1 MTATNPIIFVVDDDQ
16 SIRAALENLI
26 SATGQQAETFASA
39 QDFLRDCPPDP
50 AGCLVL
56 DVQMPGLS
64 GLDLQ
69 GELNHAGIHLPVIFI
84 TGHGDI
90 PTTVRA
96 MKAGAVEFLTKP
108 VSDAGLLAAIDQAL
122 ERDRLA
128 RADRAD
134 VTELRLRYEQLTH
147 KEREV
152 MELVVEGLLNKQ
164 IALKLNNSEITI
176 KQHRGKV
183 MQKMRAESVAD
194 LVRMAERLNGTGFPP
209 TRKYA
214 QIRVPSSSKSGHTKV

>member
-1 MTATNPIIFVVDDDQ
+1 MTATKVTIFIVDDDP
-16 SIRAALENLI
+16 SIRLALENLI
-26 SATGQQAETFASA
+26 SSIGQQVETYAAA
-39 QDFLRDCPPDP
+39 QDFLRDCPRNP

-69 GELNHAGIHLPVIFI
+69 SELSHAGIHLPIIFI

-90 PTTVRA
+90 PTSVRA

-108 VSDAGLLAAIDQAL
+108 VTDSELLAAIDQAL

-128 RADRAD
+128 RADREGVA
-134 VTELRLRYEQLTH
+134 ELRGRYEQLTP

-152 MELVVEGLLNKQ
+152 MGLVVQGLLNKQ

-183 MQKMRAESVAD
+183 MQKMRAESLVD
-194 LVRMAERLNGTGFPP
+194 LVHMAERLGE
-209 TRKYA
+209 
-214 QIRVPSSSKSGHTKV
+214 I

>member
-1 MTATNPIIFVVDDDQ
+1 MTATKATIFIVDDDP
-16 SIRAALENLI
+16 SIRVALENLVTSI
-26 SATGQQAETFASA
+26 GQQAETYAAA
-39 QDFLRDCPPDP
+39 QDFLRDCPRNP

-69 GELNHAGIHLPVIFI
+69 SELSQAGIHLPIIFI

-90 PTTVRA
+90 PTSVRA

-108 VSDAGLLAAIDQAL
+108 VRDSELLAAINQAL

-134 VTELRLRYEQLTH
+134 VAELRERYEQLTP

-152 MELVVEGLLNKQ
+152 MGLVVQGLLNKQ

-183 MQKMRAESVAD
+183 MQKMRAESLVD
-194 LVRMAERLNGTGFPP
+194 LVHMAERLGG
-209 TRKYA
+209 
-214 QIRVPSSSKSGHTKV
+214 I

>member
-1 MTATNPIIFVVDDDQ
+1 MTTTKATIFIVDDDP
-16 SIRAALENLI
+16 SIRLALENLV
-26 SATGQQAETFASA
+26 SSMGQQAETYAAA
-39 QDFLRDCPPDP
+39 QDFLRDCPRNP

-69 GELNHAGIHLPVIFI
+69 TELSHAGIHLPIIFI

-90 PTTVRA
+90 PTSVRA

-108 VSDAGLLAAIDQAL
+108 VSDSELLAAINQAL

-128 RADRAD
+128 REARAN
-134 VTELRLRYEQLTH
+134 VAELRERYEQLTP

-152 MELVVEGLLNKQ
+152 MGLVVQGLLNKQ

-183 MQKMRAESVAD
+183 MQKMRAESLVD
-194 LVRMAERLNGTGFPP
+194 LVHMAERLSGT
-209 TRKYA
+209 
-214 QIRVPSSSKSGHTKV
+214 

>member
-1 MTATNPIIFVVDDDQ
+1 MTVTKATIFIVDDDP
-16 SIRAALENLI
+16 SIRLALENLVSSI
-26 SATGQQAETFASA
+26 GYPVETYAAA
-39 QDFLRDCPPDP
+39 QDFLRDCPRSP
-50 AGCLVL
+50 AGCLIL

-69 GELNHAGIHLPVIFI
+69 SELSHAGIHLPIIFI

-90 PTTVRA
+90 PTSVRA
-96 MKAGAVEFLTKP
+96 IKAGAVEFLTKP
-108 VSDAGLLAAIDQAL
+108 VSESELLAAIDQAL

-128 RADRAD
+128 CADRAD
-134 VTELRLRYEQLTH
+134 VAELRDRYEQLTP

-152 MELVVEGLLNKQ
+152 MGLVVQGLLNKQ

-183 MQKMRAESVAD
+183 MQKMRAESVVD
-194 LVRMAERLNGTGFPP
+194 LVHMAERLRG
-209 TRKYA
+209 
-214 QIRVPSSSKSGHTKV
+214 

>member
-1 MTATNPIIFVVDDDQ
+1 MTATKTTIFIVDDDP
-16 SIRAALENLI
+16 SIRLAVENLV
-26 SATGQQAETFASA
+26 SATGQQAATYGTA
-39 QDFLRDCPPDP
+39 QEFLRDCPRDP

-69 GELNHAGIHLPVIFI
+69 GELNHAGIHLPVIFL

-108 VSDAGLLAAIDQAL
+108 VSESDLLTSIDQAL

-128 RADRAD
+128 RADRAEI
-134 VTELRLRYEQLTH
+134 TELRERYEQLTP

-152 MELVVEGLLNKQ
+152 MGLVVQGLLNKQ

-183 MQKMRAESVAD
+183 MQKMRAESLAD
-194 LVRMAERLNGTGFPP
+194 LVRMSERLSGTGSP
-209 TRKYA
+209 TL
-214 QIRVPSSSKSGHTKV
+214 

>member
-1 MTATNPIIFVVDDDQ
+1 MATTPIIFIVDDDP
-16 SIRAALENLI
+16 SIRLALENLI
-26 SATGQQAETFASA
+26 SSTGQQAYTYESA
-39 QDFLRDCPPDP
+39 KDFLRDCPREP

-69 GELNHAGIHLPVIFI
+69 GALNHAGIHLPVIFI

-108 VSDAGLLAAIDQAL
+108 VSDSELLAAIDQAI

-128 RADRAD
+128 RADRAEVAD
-134 VTELRLRYEQLTH
+134 LRNRYEQLTP
-147 KEREV
+147 KEHEV
-152 MELVVEGLLNKQ
+152 MELVVQGLLNKQ

-183 MQKMRAESVAD
+183 MHKMLAESLAD
-194 LVRMAERLNGTGFPP
+194 LVRMAERLGSTGPQP
-209 TRKYA
+209 M
-214 QIRVPSSSKSGHTKV
+214 

>member
-1 MTATNPIIFVVDDDQ
+1 MTATKATIFIVDDDP
-16 SIRAALENLI
+16 SIRLALENLI
-26 SATGQQAETFASA
+26 SSIGQQVETYAAA
-39 QDFLRDCPPDP
+39 QDFLRDCPRNP

-69 GELNHAGIHLPVIFI
+69 SELNHAGIHLPIIFL

-108 VSDAGLLAAIDQAL
+108 VSDSELLAAINQAL

-128 RADRAD
+128 QANRAD
-134 VTELRLRYEQLTH
+134 VAELRQRYDQLTP

-152 MELVVEGLLNKQ
+152 MGLVVQGLLNKQ

-183 MQKMRAESVAD
+183 MQKMRAQSLVD
-194 LVRMAERLNGTGFPP
+194 LVHMAERLGE
-209 TRKYA
+209 
-214 QIRVPSSSKSGHTKV
+214 I

>member
-1 MTATNPIIFVVDDDQ
+1 MIPTEPKIFVVDDDP
-16 SIRAALENLI
+16 SIRLAIENLI
-26 SATGQQAETFASA
+26 SSTGQLAETYESA
-39 QDFLRDCPPDP
+39 KDFLRNCPRDP

-69 GELNHAGIHLPVIFI
+69 GALNHAGIHLPVIFI
-84 TGHGDI
+84 TGPGDI

-108 VSDAGLLAAIDQAL
+108 VSDSELLAAIDQAI

-128 RADRAD
+128 RADRAEVAD
-134 VTELRLRYEQLTH
+134 LRKRYEQLTP
-147 KEREV
+147 KEHEV
-152 MELVVEGLLNKQ
+152 MELVVQGLLNKQ

-183 MQKMRAESVAD
+183 MHKMLAESLAD
-194 LVRMAERLNGTGFPP
+194 LVRMAERLSGTGAPP
-209 TRKYA
+209 
-214 QIRVPSSSKSGHTKV
+214 V

>member
-1 MTATNPIIFVVDDDQ
+1 MTATISTIFIVDDDL
-16 SIRAALENLI
+16 SIRLALENLV
-26 SATGQQAETFASA
+26 SSTGQHAKAYATA
-39 QDFLRDCPPDP
+39 QDFLRDCPRDP
-50 AGCLVL
+50 QGCLVL

-69 GELNHAGIHLPVIFI
+69 SELSQAAIHLPVIFI

-108 VSDAGLLAAIDQAL
+108 VSDSELLAAINQAL

-128 RADRAD
+128 RADRAG
-134 VTELRLRYEQLTH
+134 VAELRGRYDELTH

-152 MELVVEGLLNKQ
+152 MELVVLGLLNKQ
-164 IALKLNNSEITI
+164 VALKLNNSEITI

-183 MQKMRAESVAD
+183 MQKMRAESLAD
-194 LVRMAERLNGTGFPP
+194 LVRMAERL
-209 TRKYA
+209 A
-214 QIRVPSSSKSGHTKV
+214 IALPSV

>member
-1 MTATNPIIFVVDDDQ
+1 MATTPIIFIVDDDP
-16 SIRAALENLI
+16 SIRLALENLI
-26 SATGQQAETFASA
+26 CSTGQQAETYESA
-39 QDFLRDCPPDP
+39 KDFLRDCPSDP
-50 AGCLVL
+50 SGCLVL

-69 GELNHAGIHLPVIFI
+69 GALNHAGIHLPVIFI

-108 VSDAGLLAAIDQAL
+108 VSDSELLAAIDQAI

-128 RADRAD
+128 RADRAEVAD
-134 VTELRLRYEQLTH
+134 LRNRYEQLTP
-147 KEREV
+147 KEHEV
-152 MELVVEGLLNKQ
+152 MELVVQGLLNKQ

-183 MQKMRAESVAD
+183 MHKMLAESLAD
-194 LVRMAERLNGTGFPP
+194 LVRMAERLSGTGSPN
-209 TRKYA
+209 A
-214 QIRVPSSSKSGHTKV
+214 

>member
-1 MTATNPIIFVVDDDQ
+1 MTTMKPTIFIVDDDP
-16 SIRAALENLI
+16 SIRLALENLVSSI
-26 SATGQQAETFASA
+26 GQQAETYAAA
-39 QDFLRDCPPDP
+39 QDFLRDCPRNP

-69 GELNHAGIHLPVIFI
+69 NELSHAGIHLPIIFI

-108 VSDAGLLAAIDQAL
+108 VSDSELLAAINQAL
-122 ERDRLA
+122 ERDGLA
-128 RADRAD
+128 RADRAE
-134 VTELRLRYEQLTH
+134 VAELRARYDQLTH

-152 MELVVEGLLNKQ
+152 MELVVRGLLNKQ

-183 MQKMRAESVAD
+183 MQKMRAESLAD
-194 LVRMAERLNGTGFPP
+194 LVRMAERLGDAGSPP
-209 TRKYA
+209 A
-214 QIRVPSSSKSGHTKV
+214 

>member
-1 MTATNPIIFVVDDDQ
+1 MTVTKPTIFIVDDDP
-16 SIRAALENLI
+16 SIRLALENLVSSI
-26 SATGQQAETFASA
+26 GQQAETYPAA
-39 QDFLRDCPPDP
+39 QDFLRDCPRNP

-69 GELNHAGIHLPVIFI
+69 SELSHADIHLPIIFI
-84 TGHGDI
+84 SGHGDI

-108 VSDAGLLAAIDQAL
+108 VSDSELLAAINQAL
-122 ERDRLA
+122 ERDRRA
-128 RADRAD
+128 RADRSD
-134 VTELRLRYEQLTH
+134 VAELRARYDQLTH

-152 MELVVEGLLNKQ
+152 MELVVRGLLNKQ

-183 MQKMRAESVAD
+183 MQKMRAESLVD
-194 LVRMAERLNGTGFPP
+194 LVHMAERLGITDS
-209 TRKYA
+209 A
-214 QIRVPSSSKSGHTKV
+214 DLSHA

>member
-1 MTATNPIIFVVDDDQ
+1 MTSKPTVFIVDDDP
-16 SIRAALENLI
+16 SIRLALQNLI
-26 SATGQQAETFASA
+26 SSTNRQAETYESA

-69 GELNHAGIHLPVIFI
+69 DALSKAGIHLPVIFI

-108 VSDAGLLAAIDQAL
+108 VSESQLLAAIDQAIAN
-122 ERDRLA
+122 DRLA
-128 RADRAD
+128 RADRAE
-134 VTELRLRYEQLTH
+134 VAELRHRYEQLTP

-152 MELVVEGLLNKQ
+152 MDLVVKGLLNKQ

-183 MQKMRAESVAD
+183 MHKMLAESIAD
-194 LVRMAERLNGTGFPP
+194 LVRMAERLGGTGVPP
-209 TRKYA
+209 
-214 QIRVPSSSKSGHTKV
+214 V

>member
-1 MTATNPIIFVVDDDQ
+1 MMATKATIFIVDDDP
-16 SIRAALENLI
+16 SIRLALENLVSSI
-26 SATGQQAETFASA
+26 GQPVETYAAA
-39 QDFLRDCPPDP
+39 QDFLRDCPRNP

-69 GELNHAGIHLPVIFI
+69 SELSNAGIYLPIIFI

-96 MKAGAVEFLTKP
+96 LKAGAVEFLTKP
-108 VSDAGLLAAIDQAL
+108 VSDSELLAAIDQAL

-128 RADRAD
+128 RAARAG
-134 VTELRLRYEQLTH
+134 VAELRERYDQLTP

-152 MELVVEGLLNKQ
+152 MGLVVQGLLNKQ
-164 IALKLNNSEITI
+164 IAVKLNNSEITI

-183 MQKMRAESVAD
+183 MQKMRAESLVD
-194 LVRMAERLNGTGFPP
+194 LVHMAERLGD
-209 TRKYA
+209 
-214 QIRVPSSSKSGHTKV
+214 I

>member
-1 MTATNPIIFVVDDDQ
+1 MMATKATIFIVDDDP
-16 SIRAALENLI
+16 SIRLALENLV
-26 SATGQQAETFASA
+26 SSVGQPVETYAA
-39 QDFLRDCPPDP
+39 ARDFLRDCPRNP

-69 GELNHAGIHLPVIFI
+69 SELSHAGIYLPIIFI
-84 TGHGDI
+84 SGHGDI

-108 VSDAGLLAAIDQAL
+108 VSDSELLVAIDQAL
-122 ERDRLA
+122 QRDRLA
-128 RADRAD
+128 RADRDDIA
-134 VTELRLRYEQLTH
+134 ELRERYDQLTP

-152 MELVVEGLLNKQ
+152 TALVVQGLLNKQ
-164 IALKLNNSEITI
+164 IAVKLNNSEITI

-183 MQKMRAESVAD
+183 MQKMRAKSLVD
-194 LVRMAERLNGTGFPP
+194 LVHMAERLG
-209 TRKYA
+209 
-214 QIRVPSSSKSGHTKV
+214 IPSESPHTKV

>member
-1 MTATNPIIFVVDDDQ
+1 MTAVKPTIFIVDDD
-16 SIRAALENLI
+16 SSVRLALENLV
-26 SATGQQAETFASA
+26 SSTGQQAETYATA
-39 QDFLRDCPPDP
+39 QDFLRDCPRDP
-50 AGCLVL
+50 SGCLVL
-56 DVQMPGLS
+56 DVQMPGVS

-108 VSDAGLLAAIDQAL
+108 VGDSQLLTAINQAL

-128 RADRAD
+128 RADRAG
-134 VTELRLRYEQLTH
+134 VANLRVRYEQLTL

-152 MELVVEGLLNKQ
+152 MGLVVEGLLNKQ
-164 IALKLNNSEITI
+164 IAFKLNNSQITI

-183 MQKMRAESVAD
+183 MQKMRAESLAD
-194 LVRMAERLNGTGFPP
+194 LVRMAERLGI
-209 TRKYA
+209 A
-214 QIRVPSSSKSGHTKV
+214 LPSV

>member
-1 MTATNPIIFVVDDDQ
+1 MTATKPIIFIVDDDL
-16 SIRAALENLI
+16 SVRAALENLI
-26 SATGQQAETFASA
+26 SSTGQQSETYATA
-39 QDFLRDCPPDP
+39 QDFLRDCPRDP

-69 GELNHAGIHLPVIFI
+69 GELHNAGIHLPVIFI
-84 TGHGDI
+84 TGHGDV

-108 VSDAGLLAAIDQAL
+108 VSDSGLLAAIDQAL
-122 ERDRLA
+122 ESDRLS
-128 RADRAD
+128 RADRAN
-134 VTELRLRYEQLTH
+134 VAELREHYDRLTH

-152 MELVVEGLLNKQ
+152 MELVVRGLLNKQ

-183 MQKMRAESVAD
+183 MQKMRAESLAD
-194 LVRMAERLNGTGFPP
+194 LVRMAERLANAPP
-209 TRKYA
+209 S
-214 QIRVPSSSKSGHTKV
+214 V

>member
-1 MTATNPIIFVVDDDQ
+1 MTLSKPIIFIVDDDP
-16 SIRAALENLI
+16 SIRLALENLLSSI
-26 SATGQQAETFASA
+26 GRQVESYAAA
-39 QDFLRDCPPDP
+39 QEFLRDCPRNP

-69 GELNHAGIHLPVIFI
+69 SELRHAGIHLPIIFL

-96 MKAGAVEFLTKP
+96 MKAGAIEFLTKP
-108 VSDAGLLAAIDQAL
+108 VSDSELLAAIDQAL

-134 VTELRLRYEQLTH
+134 VAELRERYEQLTP

-152 MELVVEGLLNKQ
+152 MRLVVQGLLNKQ

-183 MQKMRAESVAD
+183 MQKMRAESLVD
-194 LVRMAERLNGTGFPP
+194 LVHMAERLDE
-209 TRKYA
+209 
-214 QIRVPSSSKSGHTKV
+214 I

>member
-1 MTATNPIIFVVDDDQ
+1 MTATKPIIFIVDDDS
-16 SIRAALENLI
+16 SIRLALENLV
-26 SATGQQAETFASA
+26 SSTGQPAETYATA
-39 QDFLRDCPPDP
+39 QDFLRDCPGDP
-50 AGCLVL
+50 AGCLIL

-69 GELNHAGIHLPVIFI
+69 SELNHAGIHLPVIFI

-108 VSDAGLLAAIDQAL
+108 VSDSVLLAAINQAI

-128 RADRAD
+128 RADRAE
-134 VTELRLRYEQLTH
+134 VAELRHRHEQLTP

-152 MELVVEGLLNKQ
+152 MELVVQGLLNKQ
-164 IALKLNNSEITI
+164 IALKLNNSEITV

-183 MQKMRAESVAD
+183 MHKMHAESLAD
-194 LVRMAERLNGTGFPP
+194 LVRMAERL
-209 TRKYA
+209 
-214 QIRVPSSSKSGHTKV
+214 SGVM

>member
-1 MTATNPIIFVVDDDQ
+1 MTATKATIFIVDDDP
-16 SIRAALENLI
+16 SIRLALENLLSSI
-26 SATGQQAETFASA
+26 GQQVETYAAA
-39 QDFLRDCPPDP
+39 QDFLRDCPPNP
-50 AGCLVL
+50 SGCLVL

-69 GELNHAGIHLPVIFI
+69 SELSRAGIHLPIIFI

-108 VSDAGLLAAIDQAL
+108 VSDSELLAAIDQAL
-122 ERDRLA
+122 ERDRLG
-128 RADRAD
+128 RAERAG
-134 VTELRLRYEQLTH
+134 VTELRERYDQLTP

-152 MELVVEGLLNKQ
+152 MGLVVQGLLNKQ
-164 IALKLNNSEITI
+164 IAVKLNNSEITI

-183 MQKMRAESVAD
+183 MHKMRAESLVD
-194 LVRMAERLNGTGFPP
+194 LVHMAERLGG
-209 TRKYA
+209 
-214 QIRVPSSSKSGHTKV
+214 I

>member
-1 MTATNPIIFVVDDDQ
+1 MMATKATIFIVDDDP
-16 SIRAALENLI
+16 SIRVALENLVSSI
-26 SATGQQAETFASA
+26 GQPVETYAAA
-39 QDFLRDCPPDP
+39 QDFLRDCPRNP

-69 GELNHAGIHLPVIFI
+69 SELSHAGIYLPIIFI
-84 TGHGDI
+84 TGHGDV

-108 VSDAGLLAAIDQAL
+108 VSDSELLTAIDQAL
-122 ERDRLA
+122 ERDRVG

-134 VTELRLRYEQLTH
+134 LAELRERYDQLTP

-152 MELVVEGLLNKQ
+152 MGLVVQGLLNKQ
-164 IALKLNNSEITI
+164 IAIKLNNSEITI

-183 MQKMRAESVAD
+183 MQKMRAESLVD
-194 LVRMAERLNGTGFPP
+194 LVHMAERLDGILIP
-209 TRKYA
+209 
-214 QIRVPSSSKSGHTKV
+214 

>member
-1 MTATNPIIFVVDDDQ
+1 MTLPKPVIFIVDDDP
-16 SIRAALENLI
+16 SIRLALENLL
-26 SATGQQAETFASA
+26 SSTGQQVETYAAA
-39 QDFLRDCPPDP
+39 QDFLRDCPRNA

-69 GELNHAGIHLPVIFI
+69 SELGHAGIHLPIIFL

-108 VSDAGLLAAIDQAL
+108 VSDSELLAAIDQAL

-134 VTELRLRYEQLTH
+134 VAELRERYEQLTP
-147 KEREV
+147 KERDV
-152 MELVVEGLLNKQ
+152 MVLVVQGLLNKQ
-164 IALKLNNSEITI
+164 IALRLHNSEITI

-183 MQKMRAESVAD
+183 MQKMRAESLVD
-194 LVRMAERLNGTGFPP
+194 LVHMAERLA
-209 TRKYA
+209 TRSTK
-214 QIRVPSSSKSGHTKV
+214 SSK

>member
-1 MTATNPIIFVVDDDQ
+1 MTATQETIFIVDDDP
-16 SIRAALENLI
+16 SIRAALENLLSSI
-26 SATGQQAETFASA
+26 GRQVETYAAA
-39 QDFLRDCPPDP
+39 QDFLRDFPRDA

-69 GELNHAGIHLPVIFI
+69 SELSHAGIHLPIIFL

-90 PTTVRA
+90 PSSVRA

-108 VSDAGLLAAIDQAL
+108 VSDAELLAAIDQAL
-122 ERDRLA
+122 QRDRLA
-128 RADRAD
+128 RADRDNVAE
-134 VTELRLRYEQLTH
+134 VRERYDQLTP
-147 KEREV
+147 KERAV
-152 MELVVEGLLNKQ
+152 MDLVVQGLLNKQ

-183 MQKMRAESVAD
+183 MQKMRAESLVD
-194 LVRMAERLNGTGFPP
+194 LVHMAERLG
-209 TRKYA
+209 R
-214 QIRVPSSSKSGHTKV
+214 I

>member
-1 MTATNPIIFVVDDDQ
+1 MTATKATIFIVDDDP
-16 SIRAALENLI
+16 SIRLALENLLTSI
-26 SATGQQAETFASA
+26 GQQVETYAAA
-39 QDFLRDCPPDP
+39 QDFLRDCPRNPS
-50 AGCLVL
+50 GCLVL

-69 GELNHAGIHLPVIFI
+69 SELSRAGIHLPIIFI

-108 VSDAGLLAAIDQAL
+108 VSDSELLAAIDQAL

-128 RADRAD
+128 RAERAG
-134 VTELRLRYEQLTH
+134 VTELRERYDQLTP

-152 MELVVEGLLNKQ
+152 MGLVVQGLLNKQ
-164 IALKLNNSEITI
+164 IAVKLNNSEITI

-183 MQKMRAESVAD
+183 MHKMQAESLVD
-194 LVRMAERLNGTGFPP
+194 LVHMAERLGG
-209 TRKYA
+209 
-214 QIRVPSSSKSGHTKV
+214 I

>member
-1 MTATNPIIFVVDDDQ
+1 MATKATIFIVDDDP
-16 SIRAALENLI
+16 SIRLALENLVSSI
-26 SATGQQAETFASA
+26 GQPVETYAAA
-39 QDFLRDCPPDP
+39 QDFLRDCPRNP

-69 GELNHAGIHLPVIFI
+69 SELSEAGIYLPVIFI

-90 PTTVRA
+90 PSTVRA

-108 VSDAGLLAAIDQAL
+108 VGDSELLAAIDQAL

-134 VTELRLRYEQLTH
+134 LAELREHYDQLTP
-147 KEREV
+147 KECEV
-152 MELVVEGLLNKQ
+152 MGLVVQGLLNKQ
-164 IALKLNNSEITI
+164 IALKLNNSEITV

-183 MQKMRAESVAD
+183 MQKMRAESLVD
-194 LVRMAERLNGTGFPP
+194 LVHMAERLG
-209 TRKYA
+209 
-214 QIRVPSSSKSGHTKV
+214 IPSESPHTKV

>member
-1 MTATNPIIFVVDDDQ
+1 MTATKATIFIVDDDP
-16 SIRAALENLI
+16 SIRLALENLI
-26 SATGQQAETFASA
+26 SSIGQRVETYAAA
-39 QDFLRDCPPDP
+39 QDFLRDCPRNP

-69 GELNHAGIHLPVIFI
+69 SELNHAGIHLPIIFL

-90 PTTVRA
+90 PTSVRA

-108 VSDAGLLAAIDQAL
+108 VSDSELLAAINQAL

-128 RADRAD
+128 QANRAD
-134 VTELRLRYEQLTH
+134 VAELRQRYDQLTP

-152 MELVVEGLLNKQ
+152 MGLVVQGLLNKQ

-183 MQKMRAESVAD
+183 MQKMRAQSLVD
-194 LVRMAERLNGTGFPP
+194 LVHMAERLGE
-209 TRKYA
+209 
-214 QIRVPSSSKSGHTKV
+214 I

>member
-1 MTATNPIIFVVDDDQ
+1 MTATKPTIFIVDDDP
-16 SIRAALENLI
+16 SIRLALENLVSSI
-26 SATGQQAETFASA
+26 GQQAETYAAA
-39 QDFLRDCPPDP
+39 QDFLRDCPRNP
-50 AGCLVL
+50 AGCLLL

-69 GELNHAGIHLPVIFI
+69 SELSRAGIHLPVIFI

-108 VSDAGLLAAIDQAL
+108 VSDSELLTAINQAL

-134 VTELRLRYEQLTH
+134 IAELRARYEQLTH

-152 MELVVEGLLNKQ
+152 MELVVQGLLNKQ

-183 MQKMRAESVAD
+183 MQKMRAESLVD
-194 LVRMAERLNGTGFPP
+194 LVHMAERLG
-209 TRKYA
+209 A
-214 QIRVPSSSKSGHTKV
+214 

>member
-1 MTATNPIIFVVDDDQ
+1 MTTTATTVFIVDDDP
-16 SIRAALENLI
+16 SIRDALENLVSSI
-26 SATGQQAETFASA
+26 GQHAETYAAA
-39 QDFLRDCPPDP
+39 QDFLRDCPRDP
-50 AGCLVL
+50 VGCLVL

-69 GELNHAGIHLPVIFI
+69 SELSHAGIHLPIIFI

-90 PTTVRA
+90 PTSVRA

-108 VSDAGLLAAIDQAL
+108 VSDSALLAAIDQAL

-134 VTELRLRYEQLTH
+134 VAELRERYEQLTP

-152 MELVVEGLLNKQ
+152 MELVVQGLLNKQ

-183 MQKMRAESVAD
+183 MHKMRAESLVD
-194 LVRMAERLNGTGFPP
+194 LVHMAERLGG
-209 TRKYA
+209 
-214 QIRVPSSSKSGHTKV
+214 I

>member
-1 MTATNPIIFVVDDDQ
+1 MTATKPIVFIVDDDL

-26 SATGQQAETFASA
+26 SSSGQQAATYATA
-39 QDFLRDCPPDP
+39 QDFLRDCPHDP

-56 DVQMPGLS
+56 DVQMPALS

-69 GELNHAGIHLPVIFI
+69 RELNHAGIYLPVIFI
-84 TGHGDI
+84 SGHGDI

-108 VSDAGLLAAIDQAL
+108 VSETDLLAAINQAVEL
-122 ERDRLA
+122 DRLA

-134 VTELRLRYEQLTH
+134 IAELRSRYDQLTH

-152 MELVVEGLLNKQ
+152 MDLVVQGLLNKQ

-183 MQKMRAESVAD
+183 MQKMRAESLAD
-194 LVRMAERLNGTGFPP
+194 LVRIAERLGGRASEPMSIP
-209 TRKYA
+209 AKA
-214 QIRVPSSSKSGHTKV
+214 PHTKV

>member
-1 MTATNPIIFVVDDDQ
+1 MTVTKPIIFIVDDDL

-26 SATGQQAETFASA
+26 SSTGQQAATYATA
-39 QDFLRDCPPDP
+39 QDFLRDCPRDP

-69 GELNHAGIHLPVIFI
+69 GELNDAGIHLPVIFI

-108 VSDAGLLAAIDQAL
+108 VSDARLLAAIDQAL
-122 ERDRLA
+122 EHDRLA
-128 RADRAD
+128 RADRSEVA
-134 VTELRLRYEQLTH
+134 ELRARYDQLTH

-152 MELVVEGLLNKQ
+152 MDLVVRGLLNKQ
-164 IALKLNNSEITI
+164 IAVKLNNSEITI

-183 MQKMRAESVAD
+183 MQKMRAESLAD
-194 LVRMAERLNGTGFPP
+194 LVRMAERLGGTGSPH
-209 TRKYA
+209 
-214 QIRVPSSSKSGHTKV
+214 I

>member
-1 MTATNPIIFVVDDDQ
+1 MMTVPNPIIFVVDDDP
-16 SIRAALENLI
+16 SIRLALKNLI
-26 SATGQQAETFASA
+26 GSISQQVETYAAA
-39 QDFLRDCPPDP
+39 QEFLRDCPRNP

-69 GELNHAGIHLPVIFI
+69 SELSRAGIHLPIIFL

-96 MKAGAVEFLTKP
+96 LKAGAVEFLTKP
-108 VSDAGLLAAIDQAL
+108 VNGSELLAAINQAL

-128 RADRAD
+128 RAERAD
-134 VTELRLRYEQLTH
+134 VAELRERYDQLTP
-147 KEREV
+147 KERAV
-152 MELVVEGLLNKQ
+152 MDLVVQGLLNKQ

-183 MQKMRAESVAD
+183 MQKMRAESLVD
-194 LVRMAERLNGTGFPP
+194 LVHMAERLSGFESPH
-209 TRKYA
+209 
-214 QIRVPSSSKSGHTKV
+214 I

>member
-1 MTATNPIIFVVDDDQ
+1 MTATKATIFIVDDDP
-16 SIRAALENLI
+16 SIRLGLENLVSSI
-26 SATGQQAETFASA
+26 GQQAETYAAA
-39 QDFLRDCPPDP
+39 QDFLRDCPRNP

-69 GELNHAGIHLPVIFI
+69 SELSHAGIHLPIIFI

-90 PTTVRA
+90 PTSVRA

-108 VSDAGLLAAIDQAL
+108 VSDSELLAAIDQAL
-122 ERDRLA
+122 ERDRRA
-128 RADRAD
+128 RADRAG
-134 VTELRLRYEQLTH
+134 VAELRERYEQLTP

-152 MELVVEGLLNKQ
+152 MALVVQGLLNKQ

-183 MQKMRAESVAD
+183 MQKMRAESLVD
-194 LVRMAERLNGTGFPP
+194 LVHMAERLGG
-209 TRKYA
+209 
-214 QIRVPSSSKSGHTKV
+214 I

>member
-1 MTATNPIIFVVDDDQ
+1 MTSTESTIFIVDDDE
-16 SIRAALENLI
+16 SIRLALENLVT
-26 SATGQQAETFASA
+26 STGLRAETYATA
-39 QDFLRDCPPDP
+39 QEFLRGCPRDP

-69 GELNHAGIHLPVIFI
+69 GELDQADIHLPVIFVS
-84 TGHGDI
+84 GHADI
-90 PTTVRA
+90 PISVRA

-108 VSDAGLLAAIDQAL
+108 VCESELLAAIDQAI
-122 ERDRLA
+122 ERDRLS

-134 VTELRLRYEQLTH
+134 VAELRARYDQLTH
-147 KEREV
+147 KERDV
-152 MELVVEGLLNKQ
+152 MELVVRGLLNKQ

-183 MQKMRAESVAD
+183 MHKMHAESLAD
-194 LVRMAERLNGTGFPP
+194 LVRMAQRLNLTASTP
-209 TRKYA
+209 A
-214 QIRVPSSSKSGHTKV
+214 